1 METHTP
7 LFHPIIHS
15 IQSEINNHIYH
26 LILNNHTIILFF
38 TLFNPIIKDHHIMH
52 STHINLLQLDGIC
65 LHIRLTNPCLSS
77 SLQLINN
84 ISTESYIACMKLT
97 QSMRPKK
104 PVPSTNPMVKFDD
117 FFDFRS
123 SYWVT
128 TEFLLSDFWNFM
140 VEKIQKVL
148 LLERPVILIRL
159 PEHYMQHFSMT
170 NRSPARTGEKYISFW
185 REQVSSDSRV
195 LNPYFPCFI
204 GIFTSFL
211 GKKYYWVILF
221 EKPPLQV

>member
-1 METHTP
+1 MQIITFLSWKHIHQ

-38 TLFNPIIKDHHIMH
+38 TLPNPIIKDHHIMH

-84 ISTESYIACMKLT
+84 ISTQVYIACMKLT

-104 PVPSTNPMVKFDD
+104 PVPSYK
-117 FFDFRS
+117 S
-123 SYWVT
+123 H
-128 TEFLLSDFWNFM
+128 
-140 VEKIQKVL
+140 IQL
-148 LLERPVILIRL
+148 IIHLLETID
-159 PEHYMQHFSMT
+159 Q
-170 NRSPARTGEKYISFW
+170 
-185 REQVSSDSRV
+185 
-195 LNPYFPCFI
+195 
-204 GIFTSFL
+204 
-211 GKKYYWVILF
+211 
-221 EKPPLQV
+221 